1 MAGSETWVS
10 RISRLPN
17 GIRSLFE
24 GTYVSPW
31 ATLLRQALDAPA
43 AANLSLID
51 EGDGVAYHEN
61 VWTAFNAFDT
71 HNSQLARNLHFN
83 QDLVQLCG
91 VVLDHSHAC
100 VAGRKPA
107 RDALALLEYFFKL
120 VMYQP
125 HVHHGDAHKQ
135 AALDALWAVSDAIAT
150 ALDFFYRVGSDGAA
164 SSGGAEGGAGGAGDS
179 GAADAAP
186 AVPRGSA
193 MIMDAREAYR
203 GLRDGLRADLPLV
216 LDPATRNV
224 TFKFMI
230 AQGPMGSF
238 KFLTQLAVSQ
248 TKLLQRL

>member
-24 GTYVSPW
+24 GTYVSVW

-43 AANLSLID
+43 ALNLSLVD
-51 EGDGVAYHEN
+51 EGEGIAFHEN
-61 VWTAFNAFDT
+61 VWTAFNSFDS
-71 HNSQLARNLHFN
+71 HNSQHARNLHFN

-91 VVLDHSHAC
+91 VILDHANAC
-100 VAGRKPA
+100 VAGRKPP

-125 HVHHGDAHKQ
+125 NVQHADVHKQ
-135 AALDALWAVSDAIAT
+135 AALDALWAASDAIAV
-150 ALDFFYRVGSDGAA
+150 ALDSLFRIGSEGAA
-164 SSGGAEGGAGGAGDS
+164 AGGEAGAGA
-179 GAADAAP
+179 GAAEAGAVDAAAP
-186 AVPRGSA
+186 AVLRGSA
-193 MIMDAREAYR
+193 MIMDARDAYR
-203 GLRDGLRADLPLV
+203 GLRDGLRADLPQI

-238 KFLTQLAVSQ
+238 KFLTQLAVSWMM
-248 TKLLQRL
+248 